1 MKNEKCQKREETSR
15 KKPDR
20 GEQNFCDFCFR
31 WACCRVSLN
40 STSQRRL
47 DCYYAEKEKH
57 KSLEEKK
64 RKKSEKVV
72 GGST

>member
-1 MKNEKCQKREETSR
+1 M
-15 KKPDR
+15 
-20 GEQNFCDFCFR
+20 
-31 WACCRVSLN
+31 SLN

-64 RKKSEKVV
+64 WNSPRKYIIKCKVPNERKPGASEEKILC
-72 GGST
+72 GKEIDGM